1 MRTYVSSLAQ
11 EGDVRFGYIRSV
23 SNFTF
28 FYFPFSSFFKNIF
41 IIFSGH
47 DSGAEDTSSGKRART
62 AAYPTVYVSGIAIH
76 TTEVQIYELFK
87 A

>member
-1 MRTYVSSLAQ
+1 MFVSDIYGVFL
-11 EGDVRFGYIRSV
+11 
-23 SNFTF
+23 TLLF
-28 FYFPFSSFFKNIF
+28 FIFLLFFFLKIFLSFF
-41 IIFSGH
+41 FSGH